1 MTAAPSPED
10 VRHLLTAV
18 LADLV
23 EMRIEPTALA
33 VIARATDRTIDPAMI
48 KAVADVAE
56 DAAAVLRGAGLEA
69 Q

>member
-1 MTAAPSPED
+1 MTAAPSPAD
-10 VRHLLTAV
+10 VRHLLTTV

-33 VIARATDRTIDPAMI
+33 VIARATDRTLDPAMI

-56 DAAAVLRGAGLEA
+56 DAAAVLRGTGLEA